1 MQDDQF
7 QVVLGPD
14 PAGVGVHP
22 VFEHV
27 THRRRCFLV
36 AQSRGEH
43 RWVLRQ
49 DVDAVGLLI
58 TLERGAPVLD
68 VGHEAPVLRTSPA
81 KSADSVSGAS
91 AGEVRHTGAESA
103 ASGEPSA
110 AAARSE
116 AKTTSG
122 QTAIREPVRG
132 PRTSGFLFGS
142 NRAIGTRRSMWL
154 LRRSRLQ
161 SALYRGVAELLDVV
175 P

>member
-110 AAARSE
+110 AARTKRGQNHVRADCDTRTCQG
-116 AKTTSG
+116 TTYKWVPLWLESRYRD
-122 QTAIREPVRG
+122 TA
-132 PRTSGFLFGS
+132 
-142 NRAIGTRRSMWL
+142 
-154 LRRSRLQ
+154 
-161 SALYRGVAELLDVV
+161 LDVV
-175 P
+175 AEALAPTERSL